1 MGRAILGREPRD
13 RPDRDHDRH
22 EQPGHEQPAGPETLL
37 RTEAG
42 RRWFGAFGPI
52 EGRGIRGICHLKD
65 RGVRDSFRESQ
76 YFAKWPGGIQ
86 RKKRDSSLNSTI
98 PELPGSGWL
107 AAEPEATPQTHR
119 LRPWGCQPQPP
130 KPLSPSWDTINHGG
144 VQRGVSKKR
153 EECSTTRARIVLKRA
168 RRPAAIPGRTTSA
181 KPWHCGCACYHLAR
195 SNRHFRESPGP
206 ARELPCQTFSAT

>member
-1 MGRAILGREPRD
+1 MGRAILGRESRD
-13 RPDRDHDRH
+13 RPDRDHDRQQ
-22 EQPGHEQPAGPETLL
+22 QPGHEQPAGPQTLP
-37 RTEAG
+37 RTEVG

-65 RGVRDSFRESQ
+65 RGVRVSFRESQ

-86 RKKRDSSLNSTI
+86 RKR
-98 PELPGSGWL
+98 
-107 AAEPEATPQTHR
+107 
-119 LRPWGCQPQPP
+119 
-130 KPLSPSWDTINHGG
+130 
-144 VQRGVSKKR
+144 R
-153 EECSTTRARIVLKRA
+153 EECSAARARIVLKRA

-181 KPWHCGCACYHLAR
+181 KPWLCGCAWYHLAW